1 MAKQQVKLT
10 FPEELIREPVIG
22 KMTKQYQVMPNIR
35 RAKVTESLGELVME
49 LEGPEDELERALS
62 YLRQQ
67 GVRVEPLVGDIVE

>member
-35 RAKVTESLGELVME
+35 RAKVTETLGELVME
-49 LEGPEDELERALS
+49 LEGPEDELERALA

>member
-35 RAKVTESLGELVME
+35 RAKVTETLGELVME
-49 LEGPEDELERALS
+49 LQGPEDELERALA